1 MYSKDT
7 RALTFQHFF
16 TADGSVLI
24 FSANGGAE
32 ARDGEAGAGAGA
44 GEGGGAG
51 AGWSKGKTHSLFVLS
66 GHRSQVMHVRWSPR
80 HHYLYAQ
87 TSDGQVYVWLLHTS
101 KPAELL
107 RKISRLDAPLV
118 LQALETPSSSIPQ
131 HTDGELA
138 KNETADDSKL
148 FGNGVGGGGAGA
160 GGLGLSGGFFE
171 ENEEND
177 EGLLPIEKRSLA
189 LHHPGTGGTGRGEY
203 LSVIMLRCHEIAA
216 AVNIG
221 PTKQADSTPAT
232 HFGERTLTSEASMS
246 LSSGAPMSLPSL
258 GEGGVASPAVSGKI
272 ERQDTVSEVLHT
284 VSL

>member
-1 MYSKDT
+1 VGPQGSLRHQLQQTPSAILKILDLGTSVDVFLKRTCVLFALAGTNFVVPCIVTLHSKYT

-16 TADGSVLI
+16 TADGSVLV
-24 FSANGGAE
+24 FCANGGAE

-51 AGWSKGKTHSLFVLS
+51 AGWSKWKTHSLFVLS

-189 LHHPGTGGTGRGEY
+189 LHHPGPWGTGPGEY
-203 LSVIMLRCHEIAA
+203 LSVILI
-216 AVNIG
+216 
-221 PTKQADSTPAT
+221 
-232 HFGERTLTSEASMS
+232 
-246 LSSGAPMSLPSL
+246 
-258 GEGGVASPAVSGKI
+258 
-272 ERQDTVSEVLHT
+272 
-284 VSL
+284 

>member
-32 ARDGEAGAGAGA
+32 ARDGEAGAGAGPGA
-44 GEGGGAG
+44 GGVAGTGAVAG
-51 AGWSKGKTHSLFVLS
+51 AGWSKVRTHSLFVLS
-66 GHRSQVMHVRWSPR
+66 GHRSQVSHVLWSPR

-87 TSDGQVYVWLLHTS
+87 SSDGQVYVWLLHTS

-107 RKISRLDAPLV
+107 RKISQLDAPLV
-118 LQALETPSSSIPQ
+118 LQALETPPSSIPQ

-138 KNETADDSKL
+138 KNDTADDSKL
-148 FGNGVGGGGAGA
+148 AGNGGGGGGAGA
-160 GGLGLSGGFFE
+160 GGFGLSGGLF
-171 ENEEND
+171 EEND

-189 LHHPGTGGTGRGEY
+189 LHHPGPGGTGRGEY

-216 AVNIG
+216 AVNMG
-221 PTKQADSTPAT
+221 PVKQADSTPAT
-232 HFGERTLTSEASMS
+232 HFGERTLTSEASMALSSEASMS
-246 LSSGAPMSLPSL
+246 LSSL
-258 GEGGVASPAVSGKI
+258 GEGGVASPAASGKI
-272 ERQDTVSEVLHT
+272 QRQDPFS
-284 VSL
+284 